1 MKKILLDLEI
11 PESLWSRVVEHAR
24 REYPLES
31 CGILA
36 GKNGKI
42 TRVYSMKNTEKSSS
56 SYLMAPEEQL
66 KVFREVEEEGL
77 ELSAIYHSHPHSQAF
92 PSQRDVDLAFYPDSL
107 ILIIS
112 LLDPK
117 APQAGVFQIESG
129 KIEQKALKITEI

>member
-1 MKKILLDLEI
+1 MKKIFPDLEI
-11 PESLWSRVVEHAR
+11 PENLMSRVIEHSR

-42 TRVYSMKNTEKSSS
+42 TKIYSMENTERSSS
-56 SYLMAPEEQL
+56 SYLMAPEQQL

-77 ELSAIYHSHPHSQAF
+77 ELSTIYHSHPHSPAF
-92 PSQRDVDLAFYPDSL
+92 PSQRDVDHAFYPDSL

-112 LLDPK
+112 LMDPK
-117 APQAGVFQIESG
+117 APQIGAFQIENG
-129 KIEQKALKITEI
+129 KIEQKELKITG